1 MHRPCSDKVA
11 LLIGN
16 KEYHVKSLKLNT
28 PEYDTQ
34 DLAGILRSADF
45 KVVSLVNLTKK
56 EMDDAVTYFTQLIG
70 PNVYAL
76 FFFAG
81 HGFEVNNMNYMMA
94 VDCTK
99 QKNPS
104 FCVCAQMVSR
114 MMQEK
119 GAKLSMVLL
128 DMCRVVAPQVY
139 VLLIILCIYL
149 ILFIN
154 FLIKFIHL
162 FVNSFVL
169 SIFHRPITDMTGTYE
184 HPHPIR
190 SYPGYHIYAFSW

>member
-56 EMDDAVTYFTQLIG
+56 EMDDAVNYFTQLIG

-104 FCVCAQMVSR
+104 YCVCAQMVSR

-139 VLLIILCIYL
+139 V
-149 ILFIN
+149 
-154 FLIKFIHL
+154 
-162 FVNSFVL
+162 
-169 SIFHRPITDMTGTYE
+169 
-184 HPHPIR
+184 
-190 SYPGYHIYAFSW
+190 